1 MDPGSAGLRPA
12 SAGMTIEKMPI
23 HPAYA
28 QVSALLAAV
37 FILIAGNGLSNTLI
51 PLSATAAN
59 FPELSIGLIGSAYFG
74 GMLIGCLAAPRIIAR
89 AGHIRAFAAFVA
101 IATVAT
107 ITHPI
112 FVEPVAWAAIRAVT
126 GFCFAGL
133 YATIESWMHDKADN
147 VVRGRLLAVYQMM
160 NYAGSAVGQQ
170 AIRFVSPASFVSFSI
185 VAAALSLSVL
195 PLTYTRSDPPEP
207 PPVPR
212 LRLGWLF
219 HISPVGVAGA
229 LVSGSANG
237 TFWSLAPVFADRS
250 GLSAG
255 GVASFMTAAVVA
267 AGLAQWPVGR
277 LADRRDRR
285 HIMLV
290 AVAIAVAAQL
300 ALVWFARS
308 DATVLIALAAAVGAS
323 ALVLYPLSSSHAQD
337 LAGRENAVEVSSGLL
352 LAYTIG
358 AIVGPTTAAWLMGLI
373 GPQALFIHNAAIHI
387 AFIVFVIWRL
397 WQRPPGGEKAQA

>member
-1 MDPGSAGLRPA
+1 MA
-12 SAGMTIEKMPI
+12 I

-51 PLSATAAN
+51 PLSATAAA

-74 GMLIGCLAAPRIIAR
+74 GMLIGCLATPRIIAR
-89 AGHIRAFAAFVA
+89 AGHIRAFSAFVA

-107 ITHPI
+107 LAHPI
-112 FVEPVAWAAIRAVT
+112 FVDPVAWAAIRAVT

-147 VVRGRLLAVYQMM
+147 VVRGRMLALYQMM
-160 NYAGSAVGQQ
+160 NYAGSATGQQ
-170 AIRFVSPASFVSFSI
+170 AIRFISPSSFVSFSV
-185 VAAALSLSVL
+185 VATALALSVL
-195 PLTYTRSDPPEP
+195 PLAYTRSDPPEP
-207 PPVPR
+207 PPAPR

-219 HISPVGVAGA
+219 RISPVGVAGA

-237 TFWSLAPVFADRS
+237 TFWSLAPVFAERS

-255 GVASFMTAAVVA
+255 GVASFMTAAIIGA
-267 AGLAQWPVGR
+267 ALVQWPVGR

-285 HIMLV
+285 HMMLV
-290 AVAIAVAAQL
+290 AVTLAVAAQL
-300 ALVWFARS
+300 AIIWFARS
-308 DATVLIALAAAVGAS
+308 DPIVLVALAAVIGAF
-323 ALVLYPLSSSHAQD
+323 AFVLYPLSSSHAQD
-337 LAGRENAVEVSSGLL
+337 LGGRENAVEVSTGLL

-358 AIVGPTTAAWLMGLI
+358 AIVGPTMAAWMMSFM
-373 GPQALFIHNAAIHI
+373 GPQALFIHNAAIHVLFVV
-387 AFIVFVIWRL
+387 FIVWRL
-397 WQRPPGGEKAQA
+397 WQRPPRAESEV

>member
-1 MDPGSAGLRPA
+1 MAV
-12 SAGMTIEKMPI
+12 

-51 PLSATAAN
+51 PLSATVAE
-59 FPELSIGLIGSAYFG
+59 FPALSIGLIGSSYFG

-107 ITHPI
+107 LFHPVFI
-112 FVEPVAWAAIRAVT
+112 EPAAWAAIRAVT

-133 YATIESWMHDKADN
+133 YATIESWMHDKAEN
-147 VVRGRLLAVYQMM
+147 VVRGRVLALYQIVH
-160 NYAGSAVGQQ
+160 YAGSATGQQ
-170 AIRFVSPASFVSFSI
+170 AIRFLTVSSFVSFSV

-195 PLTYTRSDPPEP
+195 PLTYTRTDPPDP

-219 HISPVGVAGA
+219 RSSPVGVVGA

-237 TFWSLAPVFADRS
+237 TFWSLAPVFAERS

-255 GVASFMTAAVVA
+255 NVASFMTATIVGA
-267 AGLAQWPVGR
+267 ALVQWPVGR
-277 LADRRDRR
+277 LADRSDRR
-285 HIMLV
+285 FLML
-290 AVAIAVAAQL
+290 AAIAIAVAAQ
-300 ALVWFARS
+300 AAMVWFARS
-308 DATVLIALAAAVGAS
+308 EPWVLILLAAAIGAS
-323 ALVLYPLSSSHAQD
+323 ALVLYPLASSHTQD
-337 LAGRENAVEVSSGLL
+337 LGGRENAVEVSTGLL

-358 AIVGPTTAAWLMGLI
+358 AIVGPTTAAWMMTWI
-373 GPQALFIHNAAIHI
+373 GPQALFIHNGVIHVLFVV
-387 AFIVFVIWRL
+387 FIIGRL
-397 WQRPPGGEKAQA
+397 WQRPARTDPAP